1 MSLRTTS
8 VAAAVVCVLALAVG
22 ISAAAGHQ
30 AEPKPSPQWTTVATG
45 LDNPRGLRFG
55 PDGDIYVAEAG
66 TGGDTSSLDGPDE
79 SETEPCKHVPPPIG
93 PSKGGFTSRV
103 TRIDRHG
110 DRTTVADNLPSSG
123 NGLVGGVADVEFVG
137 RTLYAL
143 ESGAGCSHGLSGT
156 DNDLLR
162 VNDDG
167 TTTVVADLSAFQ
179 RTHPV
184 AVIEPSDYEPDGT
197 WYSMVAVGHDIYAV
211 EPNHGEIDRID
222 TRTGDI
228 DRLIDMSAFVGH
240 VVPTALAVRGRHF
253 FIGNLWHFPIEVGK
267 SSIWR
272 VSGHGDLTLR
282 ATGLTTVLGLVPG
295 PDHVLYAL
303 ESMTVGGFP
312 AGFPGPTQNGS
323 GMIVAVERDGQQT
336 TIATGLTMPGGMT
349 MGPDGALY
357 VSNHSFGESPGT
369 GTIVRVP
376 IPRD

>member
-1 MSLRTTS
+1 
-8 VAAAVVCVLALAVG
+8 VAAVVCVLALAVG
-22 ISAAAGHQ
+22 LTAAAGHR
-30 AEPKPSPQWTTVATG
+30 AKPHSPQSPRSGWTTVVTG

-55 PDGDIYVAEAG
+55 PDGALYVAEG
-66 TGGDTSSLDGPDE
+66 GHGGNISSTGDENTAE
-79 SETEPCKHVPPPIG
+79 SETQPCKHVPPPIG
-93 PSKGGFTSRV
+93 PATGGFNSKV

-110 DRTTVADNLPSSG
+110 NKTVVVDKLASSG
-123 NGLVGGVADVEFVG
+123 NGLTSGVADVQFIG
-137 RTLYAL
+137 HTLYAL

-162 VNDDG
+162 IDPDG

-184 AVIEPSDYEPDGT
+184 KVIQPSDYEPDGT

-222 TRTGDI
+222 TRTGEI
-228 DRLIDMSAFVGH
+228 KRLIDMSAYVGH
-240 VVPTALAVRGRHF
+240 VVPTALAVRGDNF
-253 FIGNLWHFPIEVGK
+253 YIGNLWHFPIEVGK

-272 VSGHGDLTLR
+272 VSRRGDLSLR

-312 AGFPGPTQNGS
+312 NGFPGPTQDGS
-323 GMIVAVERDGQQT
+323 GKIVAVDRDGNQT
-336 TIATGLTMPGGMT
+336 TIATGLTMPGSMT

-357 VSNHSFGESPGT
+357 VSNHSYAEAPGN
-369 GTIVRVP
+369 GTIVKVP
-376 IPRD
+376 IPHH